1 MSKKPV
7 TTQNN
12 ISRPRGTGRLF
23 AGALAGIGAAAGII
37 ALRRDA
43 IQKREKY
50 NTIKMENGT
59 LDDQKQQYYTTI
71 SIGTYKRNPGELL
84 NALLKVAKI
93 STDSGYRL
101 PLPLKLMD
109 KNTVKW
115 EAENLVKSESAMQKI
130 MEKNLPA
137 TSQIANVPAALQALS
152 GLAPN
157 EFLTMLFKGPSYK
170 KFNLQFLISPRT
182 KEQSMAFRKMV
193 VSFKNAMAPSLTA
206 ENLLFTYPNV
216 FQIKFNKAT
225 GSDFLYQFKPAVLES
240 FTVDYAPANVPSFY
254 VGTDEP
260 ESFVLSMDFCEIE
273 FWLEGDFK

>member
-1 MSKKPV
+1 MANIK

-12 ISRPRGTGRLF
+12 ISAPRG
-23 AGALAGIGAAAGII
+23 AGSVVAAGLAGIGAAVGII
-37 ALRRDA
+37 ELRKNA
-43 IQKREKY
+43 IAKRQQ
-50 NTIKMENGT
+50 ENGT
-59 LDDQKQQYYTTI
+59 LDDQNQQYYTTI
-71 SIGTYKRNPGELL
+71 SIGTYERNPGELL
-84 NALLKVAKI
+84 NALLNVAKI
-93 STDSGYRL
+93 STNSGYRL

-115 EAENLVKSESAMQKI
+115 EAENLVKAESAMQKL
-130 MEKNLPA
+130 MEKAAPA
-137 TSQIANVPAALQALS
+137 TSQIANVPATLQALS

-182 KEQSMAFRKMV
+182 KEQSIAFRKMV
-193 VSFKNAMAPSLTA
+193 VSFKNAMAPTLSTG
-206 ENLLFTYPNV
+206 NLLFEYPNV
-216 FQIKFNKAT
+216 FQVKFNKAT
-225 GSDFLYQFKPAVLES
+225 GDNFLYQFKPAVLES

-273 FWLEGDFK
+273 FWLAGDFK